1 MIRIT
6 LGLLLLSIIIIY
18 GNTISGF
25 GTTLKEKIWK
35 TLLFPK
41 YPITVLDRPWFCNL
55 CLTWWIGLAVLI
67 ATHNCELLTVI
78 ILVFVSYFTDVTETV
93 MRMIKDLV
101 VNIVNQLYKL
111 VDKLA

>member
-1 MIRIT
+1 MIKIT
-6 LGLLLLSIIIIY
+6 IGLLLLSVIIIY
-18 GNTISGF
+18 GNTLSGF

-67 ATHNCELLTVI
+67 ATNNCDMYTVVILLFI
-78 ILVFVSYFTDVTETV
+78 SYFTDVTETV

-101 VNIVNQLYKL
+101 VNVVNKLYSW
-111 VDKLA
+111 VDKIN